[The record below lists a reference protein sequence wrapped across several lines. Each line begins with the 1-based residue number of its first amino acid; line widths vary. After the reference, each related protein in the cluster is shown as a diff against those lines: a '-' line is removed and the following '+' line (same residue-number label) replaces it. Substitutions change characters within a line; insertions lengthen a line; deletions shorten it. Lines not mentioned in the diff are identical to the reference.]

1 MTSNAK
7 TWLITGCS
15 TGFGRVL
22 VEQLL
27 KTDAN
32 VIATARKPETLSD
45 LKGERLL
52 TLALDVTKPETIK
65 AAVDA
70 AKKKFGR
77 IDVLVNNAGYGMLG
91 AIEECSLEDTQ
102 RMFDTNVFGLLRVTQ
117 AVLPTMRAHKAGHIF
132 NLSSAAG
139 VVPTA
144 GFGMYNGT
152 KFAVEGISQALA
164 LDVKHLGIHVTII
177 EPGPFRTDFA
187 DRSLDK
193 QNAIAD
199 YEESVGK
206 TRKRMETLGGNQA
219 GDPVKAARI
228 MIDLA
233 NQSNPPLQV
242 PLGNDAMDRI
252 KARSIQWKEEME
264 RMEKLA
270 RTADYDDS
278 KAA

>member
-1 MTSNAK
+1 MATNAK
-7 TWLITGCS
+7 TWFITGCS

-27 KTDAN
+27 KTHAN
-32 VIATARKPETLSD
+32 VVATARKPDDLKE

-52 TLALDVTKPETIK
+52 TLALDVTKPETIT

-70 AKKKFGR
+70 TKRKFGR

-91 AIEECSLEDTQ
+91 AIEESAMEDVE

-117 AVLPTMRAHKAGHIF
+117 AVLPIMREQKAGYVL

-139 VVPTA
+139 VVATA

-152 KFAVEGISQALA
+152 KFAVEGLSQALA
-164 LDVKHLGIHVTII
+164 LEVKHLGIHVSII

-187 DRSLDK
+187 DRSIST
-193 QNAIAD
+193 QPPIAD

-206 TRKRMETLGGNQA
+206 TRAFLESIAGKQA
-219 GDPVKAARI
+219 GDPVKAAQV

-233 NQSNPPLQV
+233 EQANPPLQV
-242 PLGNDAMDRI
+242 PLGHSAIDRI
-252 KARSIQWKEEME
+252 MARSAQWKEEME
-264 RMEKLA
+264 RAEKLA
-270 RTADYDDS
+270 RTADFDDA

>member
-1 MTSNAK
+1 MNT

-15 TGFGRVL
+15 TGFGRIL

-27 KTDAN
+27 KTGDAN
-32 VIATARKPETLSD
+32 IIATARKPETLAD
-45 LKGERLL
+45 LKSERLL
-52 TLALDVTKPETIK
+52 TLPLDVTQPASIEK
-65 AAVDA
+65 AVAEGL
-70 AKKKFGR
+70 KKFGR

-91 AIEECSLEDTQ
+91 AIEECALDETQ

-117 AVLPTMRAHKAGHIF
+117 AVLPIMRAQKSGHIF

-139 VVPTA
+139 LVPTA

-164 LDVKHLGIHVTII
+164 LEMKPLGVQVTLI

-187 DRSLDK
+187 NRSLNT
-193 QNAIAD
+193 QPAIAD
-199 YEESVGK
+199 YAETVGK
-206 TRKRMETLGGNQA
+206 TRARMETLGGHQP

-228 MIDLA
+228 IIDLA
-233 NQSNPPLQV
+233 GKPNAPLQV

-252 KARSIQWKEEME
+252 KARTIQWKEDME
-264 RMEKLA
+264 RMEPLA
-270 RTADYDDS
+270 RSADFDS

>member
-1 MTSNAK
+1 MASK

-22 VEQLL
+22 AEQLL

-32 VIATARKPETLSD
+32 VIATARKPEQLKD

-52 TLALDVTKPETIK
+52 TLALDVTKPDTIAK
-65 AAVDA
+65 AVAE

-91 AIEECSLEDTQ
+91 AVEECAIEDTQ

-117 AVLPTMRAHKAGHIF
+117 AVLPIMRAQKAGHIF

-164 LDVKHLGIHVTII
+164 LDVKHLGIQVTII

-187 DRSLDK
+187 DRSLDT
-193 QNAIAD
+193 QPAIAD

-206 TRKRMETLGGNQA
+206 TRKRMETLGGHQA
-219 GDPVKAARI
+219 GDPVKAAQI

-233 NQSNPPLQV
+233 GKANAPLQQ

-252 KARSIQWKEEME
+252 KARSAQWKDDME
-264 RMEKLA
+264 RAEALA
-270 RTADYDDS
+270 RTADYDDA

>member
-1 MTSNAK
+1 MSPNAK
-7 TWLITGCS
+7 TWFITGCS

-22 VEQLL
+22 TEQLL

-32 VIATARKPETLSD
+32 VVATARNPETLKD
-45 LKGERLL
+45 LESPRLL
-52 TLALDVTKPETIK
+52 TLALDVTKPETIQ
-65 AAVDA
+65 AAVA
-70 AKKKFGR
+70 EAVKKFGR

-91 AIEECSLEDTQ
+91 AVEECSLEATQ
-102 RMFDTNVFGLLRVTQ
+102 RMFDTNVFGLIRVTQ
-117 AVLPTMRAHKAGHIF
+117 AVLPRMRAQKAGHIF

-187 DRSLDK
+187 DRSLNL
-193 QNAIAD
+193 QPAIAD

-206 TRKRMETLGGNQA
+206 TRKRMETLGGTQA
-219 GDPVKAARI
+219 GDPAKAARI

-233 NQSNPPLQV
+233 HQANPPLQV

-252 KARSIQWKEEME
+252 KARTNQWKEEME
-264 RMEKLA
+264 RMEPLA
-270 RTADYDDS
+270 RTADYDS
-278 KAA
+278 AKAS